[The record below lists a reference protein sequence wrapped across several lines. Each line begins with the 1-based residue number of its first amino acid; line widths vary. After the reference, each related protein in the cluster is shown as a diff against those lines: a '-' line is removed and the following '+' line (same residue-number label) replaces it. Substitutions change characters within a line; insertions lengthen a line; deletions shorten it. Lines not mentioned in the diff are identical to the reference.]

1 MTMKSLYNTEITAS
15 LSARDDVVVINLN
28 WDAITVSVE
37 DFVAGV
43 QEMNIPGLTINYEAP
58 KAPLPTK
65 QGVYADRQGDVW
77 VISEDGETLKIVAC
91 AHERWY
97 ERDGEP
103 LPEGFAPFTPLVPKE
118 EL

>member
-1 MTMKSLYNTEITAS
+1 MTMKSLYDTEITAS

-28 WDAITVSVE
+28 WDVITVSVE
-37 DFVAGV
+37 QFVEEVRA
-43 QEMNIPGLTINYEAP
+43 MNIPGLTINYEAP

-77 VISEDGETLKIVAC
+77 VISEDGEKPKIVAC
-91 AHERWY
+91 ANYRWY

-103 LPEGFAPFTPLVPKE
+103 LPEGFAPFTLLVPKE
-118 EL
+118 ES

>member
-15 LSARDDVVVINLN
+15 LSTRDDVVVIDLN

-37 DFVAGV
+37 QFVEEV
-43 QEMNIPGLTINYEAP
+43 QEMGIPGLTINYEAP

-91 AHERWY
+91 VYERWNNW
-97 ERDGEP
+97 DDEP
-103 LPEGFAPFTPLVPKE
+103 SPEGFAPFTLLVPKE
-118 EL
+118 ES